1 VGGSGRISGG
11 VVPGV
16 TPTAGPTYPIPVDIA
31 ILTNLALT
39 AGFFFVLALLALI
52 TLLVLLTAW
61 TR

>member
-1 VGGSGRISGG
+1 
-11 VVPGV
+11 
-16 TPTAGPTYPIPVDIA
+16 VDIA